1 MSRPN
6 LYRSRAKNS
15 PKLDNV
21 RVGKDI
27 KVDKEGDVEPGSGGI
42 STFAQSSHTWKYP
55 WLLPE
60 NAELGDGLGAKN
72 DHGGHWLIIPAAE
85 ISLDG
90 YKHLLSELNGR
101 CEKVNRAREVFGEL
115 REVDV
120 LPEPANSDKSVR
132 MVYSALQAVH
142 NGNIPIKDWDENDYT
157 YIAIL
162 AKALDS
168 GKLSLKDAVTSGP
181 KSTKEQRFIAEAATE
196 FMSAERKIS
205 SADEDEMADM
215 DNDHALLK
223 AVLKLD
229 DTESTLYVWV

>member
-1 MSRPN
+1 MSRPDT
-6 LYRSRAKNS
+6 YRSGNASS
-15 PKLDNV
+15 PRFDNV
-21 RVGKDI
+21 RASDI
-27 KVDKEGDVEPGSGGI
+27 KVDKEGNW
-42 STFAQSSHTWKYP
+42 SHP
-55 WLLPE
+55 WLLPK
-60 NAELGDGLGAKN
+60 NAELGNGLGAKN
-72 DHGGHWLIIPAAE
+72 DHGGHWLIIPTTE

-101 CEKVNRAREVFGEL
+101 CEKVKRAREAVGEL
-115 REVDV
+115 HEADV
-120 LPEPANSDKSVR
+120 LPDPVNSDKSVR
-132 MVYSALQAVH
+132 ILYSALQAVH

-196 FMSAERKIS
+196 FMSAERKRS
-205 SADEDEMADM
+205 GVGEDEMADM
-215 DNDHALLK
+215 DNDHGHLK

-229 DTESTLYVWV
+229 DTESTLA